1 MKDSRSPIAKV
12 KGLGSPSDA
21 SHHFWLE
28 RITALALIPLIIWF
42 CISVTLLPEVSY
54 AVLVKWLQSPFN
66 TIMMILIIVVA
77 FHHGQL
83 GIQVII
89 EDYVASL
96 SIRLPVLLTI
106 KFLSYF
112 LMALGVYSII
122 RIALTPLST

>member
-1 MKDSRSPIAKV
+1 MKDLRSPIAKV

-42 CISVTLLPEVSY
+42 CISVALLPEVSY
-54 AVLVKWLQSPFN
+54 AVLVNWLQTPFN
-66 TIMMILIIVVA
+66 TIMMILIIVIA

-83 GIQVII
+83 GMQVII

-96 SIRLPVLLTI
+96 SIRLPAILAI
-106 KFLSYF
+106 KLISYF
-112 LMALGVYSII
+112 LMALGIYSII
-122 RIALTPLST
+122 KITLTPLLT